1 MTSARLR
8 KAVASGA
15 VLALIVAVPT
25 QAASKTKRARIAARF
40 VASQQAAN
48 GSIVTFSVVGST
60 ADAVMSFVAV
70 GRGKG
75 AIQEA
80 ISFLRGKVK
89 DDKVATVGVASK
101 VLMAAYAA
109 GKDPT
114 GFGAHD
120 LVAQIENAEQPDG
133 RFGEIEFSYVYDQA
147 LALLA
152 LDAAGIDPSAAAVA
166 WLENAQCG
174 DGGWQ
179 FDQPSGP
186 NDDEECFDETDE
198 IDFNTTD
205 SNTTALAIQALEVS
219 EVSEG
224 SEDVVVGEAF
234 GYLEALRDPKHDGW
248 GYTATFPTTDANSTS
263 LVIQAYAAAE
273 RLKPQ
278 GSMGALISLQHRLCG
293 KKGGAFGFTFDGK
306 KKTPPDAGATIA
318 GMVGLLK
325 KPFPIQPRT
334 VTKPAPKP
342 TKCR

>member
-1 MTSARLR
+1 MSSARLR

-15 VLALIVAVPT
+15 VLAVIVAIPS
-25 QAASKTKRARIAARF
+25 QAASISKRARTAARY
-40 VASQQAAN
+40 VSSQQEAD

-70 GRGKG
+70 DRGKG

-80 ISFLRGKVK
+80 ISFLRGEVK
-89 DDKVATVGVASK
+89 SGEVSTVGVASK

-109 GKDPT
+109 GKDST
-114 GFGAHD
+114 DFGNHD
-120 LVAQIENAEQPDG
+120 LVAQIQTAEQPDG
-133 RFGEIEFSYVYDQA
+133 RFGDTEFSYVYDQA

-152 LDAAGIDPSAAAVA
+152 LEAAGIDPSAEAVA
-166 WLENAQCG
+166 WLEEAQCG

-186 NDDEECFDETDE
+186 NDDEECFDSTVETD
-198 IDFNTTD
+198 FATSD

-219 EVSEG
+219 EGSEG
-224 SEDVVVGEAF
+224 VVDGAF
-234 GYLEALRDPKHDGW
+234 GYLDALRDPKHNGW

-273 RLKPQ
+273 RAKPQ

-293 KKGGAFGFTFDGK
+293 KNGGAFAFTFDGG

-318 GMVGLLK
+318 GMVGLVQE
-325 KPFPIQPRT
+325 PFPIQPRM
-334 VTKPAPKP
+334 VTEPAPKP
-342 TKCR
+342 KKCR

>member
-40 VASQQAAN
+40 VASQQAAD

-80 ISFLRGKVK
+80 IGFLRDEVK
-89 DDKVATVGVASK
+89 AGNVIGVGVASK

-120 LVAQIENAEQPDG
+120 LVAQIENAEQLDG
-133 RFGEIEFSYVYDQA
+133 RFGDTEFSYVYDQA

-152 LDAAGIDPSAAAVA
+152 LEAAGIDPSAEAVA
-166 WLENAQCG
+166 WLEEAQCG

-186 NDDEECFDETDE
+186 NDDGECFDEASGS
-198 IDFNTTD
+198 DFNSSD
-205 SNTTALAIQALEVS
+205 SNTTALAVQALEVS
-219 EVSEG
+219 EGTEMVVS
-224 SEDVVVGEAF
+224 DAF
-234 GYLEALRDPKHDGW
+234 GYLEALRDSEYGGW

-325 KPFPIQPRT
+325 KPFPIRPRT

-342 TKCR
+342 KQCR